1 MQKPKR
7 KWPHKNLTVFDNG
20 AWSKGNEKEKVAD
33 EVFGHLLRAS
43 PPGGLVSHF
52 P

>member
-1 MQKPKR
+1 MEPG
-7 KWPHKNLTVFDNG
+7 V
-20 AWSKGNEKEKVAD
+20 KGTETEKGVD

-52 P
+52 L